1 MSNLI
6 KGKFQ
11 SFTNNGKTKVNCL
24 VSMKE
29 LQRIAADDGYVAF
42 TIIPQS
48 DDFKENK
55 EHVKKYGDHYA
66 SKCTQYN
73 IKLGYAIKKAKELA
87 ERTIMEPEIAEKEAE
102 SFLSEQELDHL
113 YTNYTDDSYEV

>member
-48 DDFKENK
+48 DEFKENK
-55 EHVKKYGDHYA
+55 EHVKKYGRNTTFKNRRHDRIHDF
-66 SKCTQYN
+66 S
-73 IKLGYAIKKAKELA
+73 
-87 ERTIMEPEIAEKEAE
+87 
-102 SFLSEQELDHL
+102 
-113 YTNYTDDSYEV
+113 

>member
-48 DDFKENK
+48 DEFKENK

-73 IKLGYAIKKAKELA
+73 IKLGYALKKAQELA
-87 ERTIMEPEIAEKEAE
+87 EATIMEPEIAEKEAE
-102 SFLSEQELDHL
+102 ATFSQEQLEDIYVNDRYDHR
-113 YTNYTDDSYEV
+113 

>member
-48 DDFKENK
+48 NEL
-55 EHVKKYGDHYA
+55 KK
-66 SKCTQYN
+66 
-73 IKLGYAIKKAKELA
+73 IKN
-87 ERTIMEPEIAEKEAE
+87 M
-102 SFLSEQELDHL
+102 
-113 YTNYTDDSYEV
+113 